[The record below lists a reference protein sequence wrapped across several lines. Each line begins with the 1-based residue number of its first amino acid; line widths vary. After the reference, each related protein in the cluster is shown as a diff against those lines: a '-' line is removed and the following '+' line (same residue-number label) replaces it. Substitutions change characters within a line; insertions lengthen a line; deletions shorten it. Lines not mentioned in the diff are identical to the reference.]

1 MRGAQQALRYSDFV
15 KTLLITGGTG
25 NLGSTVVRRL
35 AQDYRCIVLYH
46 AEAGWQAL
54 RKVVDVEGVAANLSD
69 EADVKRAVDQCGEVY
84 GLVHLVGGFA
94 EGGVDAEES
103 VWSNMMSLN
112 LTTAATVI
120 RAVLPHLTDGGR
132 VVAISSYVTLKK
144 RSGLAPYIVSKSAL
158 NALIEVLAI
167 ELRKRGIT
175 ANAIL
180 PDALAEP
187 AMREHV
193 AETIAWLLSD
203 SAAKVSGLL
212 IPMVA

>member
-1 MRGAQQALRYSDFV
+1 MPGAQQALRYSDFV

-25 NLGSTVVRRL
+25 NLGSTVVGRL
-35 AQDYRCIVLYH
+35 AREYRCVLLVH
-46 AEAGWQAL
+46 GEHELTANVQAIRADLSNEAE
-54 RKVVDVEGVAANLSD
+54 VT
-69 EADVKRAVDQCGEVY
+69 RAFDQVGELY

-94 EGGVDAEES
+94 EGAADADAS

-112 LTTAATVI
+112 LTAAVTLI
-120 RAVLPHLTDGGR
+120 RAARPHLADGGR
-132 VVAISSYVTLKK
+132 VIAISSYVTLRK

-167 ELRKRGIT
+167 ELRPRRIT

-193 AETIAWLLSD
+193 AETILWLLSD
-203 SAAKVSGLL
+203 AAANVTGAL